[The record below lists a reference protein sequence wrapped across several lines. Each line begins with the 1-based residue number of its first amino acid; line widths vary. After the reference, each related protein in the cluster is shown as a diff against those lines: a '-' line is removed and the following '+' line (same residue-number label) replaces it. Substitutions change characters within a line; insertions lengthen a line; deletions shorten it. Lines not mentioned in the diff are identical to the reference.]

1 MMEYTIFGESHG
13 PAVGVLIQNIPAGLP
28 VDGEL
33 IHADLLRRKAS
44 GALATGRH
52 EPEEVE
58 LLAGVYQGRTT
69 GDALVAVL
77 RNRDVRSGDYAA
89 LRDTPRPGHAD
100 YAAFVR
106 SGGCNDYRGGGR
118 FSGRLTAPL
127 TVAGTLAKT
136 FLKTLDITVN
146 AVVLEEEALRRRAAE
161 ARENGDSVGGQI
173 RCTVSGVPA
182 GLGGPDWRD
191 TVESE
196 ISRHVFAIPAV
207 KAIGFGEGEG
217 FAALHG
223 SEANDAFRTDGSR
236 VFTETNHSGGINGGI
251 SNGMD
256 IVFTATFRPT
266 PSIAKPQETVDLARM
281 ENTAVTV
288 GGRHD
293 SCVALRAAPVVEAA
307 AALAICRLLPAD
319 DGSLAGLR
327 RQLDDVDEQM
337 TALLAR
343 RLALAGEIG
352 RYKAA
357 QGLPVLDEARE
368 KEVLARRG
376 DLLPQR
382 RQQVERLFRLL
393 MAESREEQERHA

>member
-1 MMEYTIFGESHG
+1 MMKYTIFGESHG

-52 EPEEVE
+52 EPDEVE

-127 TVAGTLAKT
+127 TVAGSLAKT

-146 AVVLEEEALRRRAAE
+146 AVVLEEEVLRRRAAE
-161 ARENGDSVGGQI
+161 ARKNGDSVGGQI

-266 PSIAKPQETVDLARM
+266 PSITKPQETVDLARM

>member
-1 MMEYTIFGESHG
+1 M
-13 PAVGVLIQNIPAGLP
+13 
-28 VDGEL
+28 DGEL

-52 EPEEVE
+52 EPDEVE

-77 RNRDVRSGDYAA
+77 RNRDVRSGDDAA

-118 FSGRLTAPL
+118 VSGRLTAPL
-127 TVAGTLAKT
+127 IVAGSLAKT

-146 AVVLEEEALRRRAAE
+146 AVVLEEEVLRRRAAE

-236 VFTETNHSGGINGGI
+236 IFTETNHSGGINGGI

-393 MAESREEQERHA
+393 MAESREEQEHHA

>member
-28 VDGEL
+28 VDGKL

-52 EPEEVE
+52 EPDEVE

-127 TVAGTLAKT
+127 TVAGSLAKT

-146 AVVLEEEALRRRAAE
+146 AVVLEEEVLRRRAAE

-207 KAIGFGEGEG
+207 KAIGFGDGEG

-281 ENTAVTV
+281 ENTTVTV

-393 MAESREEQERHA
+393 MAEGREEQERHA

>member
-52 EPEEVE
+52 EPDEVE

-127 TVAGTLAKT
+127 TVAGSLAKT

-146 AVVLEEEALRRRAAE
+146 AVVLEEEVLRRRAAE
-161 ARENGDSVGGQI
+161 ARKNGDSVGGQI

-207 KAIGFGEGEG
+207 KAIGCGEGEG

-266 PSIAKPQETVDLARM
+266 PSITKPQETVDLARM

>member
-13 PAVGVLIQNIPAGLP
+13 PAVGVFIQNIPAGLP

-52 EPEEVE
+52 EPDEVE

-127 TVAGTLAKT
+127 TVAGSLAKT

-146 AVVLEEEALRRRAAE
+146 AVVLEEEVLRRRAAE

-236 VFTETNHSGGINGGI
+236 IFTETNHSGGINGGI

-256 IVFTATFRPT
+256 IVFTATFRQT

-393 MAESREEQERHA
+393 MAESREEQEHHA

>member
-28 VDGEL
+28 VDSEL

-52 EPEEVE
+52 EPDEVE

-127 TVAGTLAKT
+127 TVAGSLAKT
-136 FLKTLDITVN
+136 FLKTLNITVN
-146 AVVLEEEALRRRAAE
+146 AVVLEEEVLRRRAAE

-236 VFTETNHSGGINGGI
+236 VFTETNHAGGINGGI

>member
-52 EPEEVE
+52 EPDEVE

-146 AVVLEEEALRRRAAE
+146 AVVLEEEVLRRRAAE

-281 ENTAVTV
+281 ENTTVTV

>member
-52 EPEEVE
+52 EPDEVE

-146 AVVLEEEALRRRAAE
+146 AVVLEEEVLRRRAAE

-207 KAIGFGEGEG
+207 KAIGFGDGEG

-251 SNGMD
+251 SNGVD

-281 ENTAVTV
+281 ENTTVTV

>member
-52 EPEEVE
+52 EPDEVD

-89 LRDTPRPGHAD
+89 LRDIPRPGHAD

-127 TVAGTLAKT
+127 TVAGSLAKT
-136 FLKTLDITVN
+136 FLKTLDITIN
-146 AVVLEEEALRRRAAE
+146 AVVLEEEVLRRRAAE

>member
-52 EPEEVE
+52 EPDEVE

-146 AVVLEEEALRRRAAE
+146 AVVLEEEVLRRRAAE

-207 KAIGFGEGEG
+207 KAIGFGDGEG

-281 ENTAVTV
+281 ENTTVTV

>member
-28 VDGEL
+28 VDSEL

-52 EPEEVE
+52 EPDEVE

-106 SGGCNDYRGGGR
+106 SGGCNDYRGGGQ

-127 TVAGTLAKT
+127 TVAGSLAKT

-182 GLGGPDWRD
+182 GLGGPGWRD

-281 ENTAVTV
+281 ENTTVTV

-343 RLALAGEIG
+343 RLTLAGEIG
-352 RYKAA
+352 RIKAA

-368 KEVLARRG
+368 AAVLASRG

-382 RQQVERLFRLL
+382 RAQVERLFRLL
-393 MAESREEQERHA
+393 MAESREEQERHG

>member
-52 EPEEVE
+52 EPDEVE

-69 GDALVAVL
+69 GDVLVAVL

-106 SGGCNDYRGGGR
+106 SDGCNDYRGGGR

-127 TVAGTLAKT
+127 TVAGSLAKT

-161 ARENGDSVGGQI
+161 ARENDDSVGGQI

-281 ENTAVTV
+281 ENTTVTV

>member
-52 EPEEVE
+52 EPDEVE
-58 LLAGVYQGRTT
+58 LLAGIYQGRTT

-89 LRDTPRPGHAD
+89 LRDIPRPGHAD

-127 TVAGTLAKT
+127 TVAGSLAKT
-136 FLKTLDITVN
+136 FLKTLDITIN
-146 AVVLEEEALRRRAAE
+146 AVVLEEEVLRRRAAE

>member
-52 EPEEVE
+52 EPDEVE

-146 AVVLEEEALRRRAAE
+146 AVVLEEEALRRRAAK

-217 FAALHG
+217 FAVLHG
-223 SEANDAFRTDGSR
+223 SEANDAFRTDGIR

-266 PSIAKPQETVDLARM
+266 PSIAKLQETVDLARM
-281 ENTAVTV
+281 ENTTVTV

-382 RQQVERLFRLL
+382 RQQVEQLFRLL

>member
-13 PAVGVLIQNIPAGLP
+13 PAVGVFIQNIPAGLP

-44 GALATGRH
+44 GPLATGRH
-52 EPEEVE
+52 EPDEVE

-127 TVAGTLAKT
+127 TVAGSLAKT

-146 AVVLEEEALRRRAAE
+146 AVVLEEEVLRRRAAE

-236 VFTETNHSGGINGGI
+236 IFTETNHSGGINGGI

-393 MAESREEQERHA
+393 MAESREEQEHHA

>member
-13 PAVGVLIQNIPAGLP
+13 PAVGVFIQNIPAGLP

-52 EPEEVE
+52 EPDEVE

-127 TVAGTLAKT
+127 TVAGSLAKT

-236 VFTETNHSGGINGGI
+236 IFTETNHAGGINGGI

>member
-52 EPEEVE
+52 EPDEVE
-58 LLAGVYQGRTT
+58 FLAGVYQGSTT

-146 AVVLEEEALRRRAAE
+146 AVVLEEEALRRRAAK

-236 VFTETNHSGGINGGI
+236 IFTETNHSGGINGGI

-281 ENTAVTV
+281 ENTTVTV

-368 KEVLARRG
+368 KEVLAQRG

>member
-13 PAVGVLIQNIPAGLP
+13 PAVGVFIQNIPAGLP

-52 EPEEVE
+52 EPDEVE

-127 TVAGTLAKT
+127 TVAGSLAKT

-146 AVVLEEEALRRRAAE
+146 AVVLEEEVLRRRAAE

-236 VFTETNHSGGINGGI
+236 IFTETNHSGGINGGI

-337 TALLAR
+337 TALLGR

-393 MAESREEQERHA
+393 MAESREEQEHHA

>member
-52 EPEEVE
+52 EPDEVE

-127 TVAGTLAKT
+127 TVAGSLAKT

-161 ARENGDSVGGQI
+161 GRENGDSVGGQI

-236 VFTETNHSGGINGGI
+236 IFTETNHAGGINGGI

>member
-52 EPEEVE
+52 EPDEVE

-89 LRDTPRPGHAD
+89 LRYTPRPGHAD

-127 TVAGTLAKT
+127 TVAGSLAKT

-146 AVVLEEEALRRRAAE
+146 AVVLEEEVLRRRAAE
-161 ARENGDSVGGQI
+161 ARKNGDSVGGQI

-266 PSIAKPQETVDLARM
+266 PSITKPQETVDLARM

>member
-52 EPEEVE
+52 EPDEVE

-146 AVVLEEEALRRRAAE
+146 AVVLEEEALRRRAAK

-223 SEANDAFRTDGSR
+223 SEANDAFRTDGIR

>member
-1 MMEYTIFGESHG
+1 MHHPNRVLQDPQRLAQYKLHWYSLHFQPWLEYLLYFQTTASDHEATSLDYQKQKYFLQEH
-13 PAVGVLIQNIPAGLP
+13 NLP
-28 VDGEL
+28 D
-33 IHADLLRRKAS
+33 H
-44 GALATGRH
+44 
-52 EPEEVE
+52 
-58 LLAGVYQGRTT
+58 Q
-69 GDALVAVL
+69 
-77 RNRDVRSGDYAA
+77 
-89 LRDTPRPGHAD
+89 
-100 YAAFVR
+100 F
-106 SGGCNDYRGGGR
+106 
-118 FSGRLTAPL
+118 
-127 TVAGTLAKT
+127 
-136 FLKTLDITVN
+136 
-146 AVVLEEEALRRRAAE
+146 
-161 ARENGDSVGGQI
+161 
-173 RCTVSGVPA
+173 
-182 GLGGPDWRD
+182 
-191 TVESE
+191 
-196 ISRHVFAIPAV
+196 
-207 KAIGFGEGEG
+207 
-217 FAALHG
+217 
-223 SEANDAFRTDGSR
+223 
-236 VFTETNHSGGINGGI
+236 
-251 SNGMD
+251 
-256 IVFTATFRPT
+256 
-266 PSIAKPQETVDLARM
+266 AKPQETVDLARM
-281 ENTAVTV
+281 ENTTVTV

>member
-13 PAVGVLIQNIPAGLP
+13 PAVGVFIQNIPAGLP

-52 EPEEVE
+52 EPDEIE

-127 TVAGTLAKT
+127 TVAGSLAKT

-146 AVVLEEEALRRRAAE
+146 AVVLEEEVLRRRAAE

-236 VFTETNHSGGINGGI
+236 IFTETNHSGGINGGI

-393 MAESREEQERHA
+393 MAESREEQEHHA

>member
-52 EPEEVE
+52 EPDEVE

-146 AVVLEEEALRRRAAE
+146 AVVLEEEALRRRAAK

-217 FAALHG
+217 FAVLHG

-236 VFTETNHSGGINGGI
+236 IFTETNHSGGINGGI

-281 ENTAVTV
+281 ENTTVTV

>member
-52 EPEEVE
+52 EPDEVE

-127 TVAGTLAKT
+127 TVAGSLAKT

-146 AVVLEEEALRRRAAE
+146 AVVLEEEVLRRRAAE
-161 ARENGDSVGGQI
+161 ARKNGDSVGGQI

-236 VFTETNHSGGINGGI
+236 VFTEINHSGGINGGI

-266 PSIAKPQETVDLARM
+266 PSITKPQETVDLARM

>member
-52 EPEEVE
+52 EPDEVE
-58 LLAGVYQGRTT
+58 ILAGVYQGRTT

-89 LRDTPRPGHAD
+89 LRDTTRPGHAD

-127 TVAGTLAKT
+127 TVAGSLAKT
-136 FLKTLDITVN
+136 FLKTLEITVN
-146 AVVLEEEALRRRAAE
+146 AVVLEEEVLRRRAAE

-217 FAALHG
+217 FAVLHG

-236 VFTETNHSGGINGGI
+236 IFTETNHSGGINGGI

-281 ENTAVTV
+281 ENTTVTV

>member
-52 EPEEVE
+52 EPDEVE

-69 GDALVAVL
+69 GDVLVAVL

-106 SGGCNDYRGGGR
+106 SDGCNDYRGGGR

-127 TVAGTLAKT
+127 TVAGSLAKT

-146 AVVLEEEALRRRAAE
+146 AVVLEEEALRRRAAK

-236 VFTETNHSGGINGGI
+236 VFTETNHAGGINGGI

-281 ENTAVTV
+281 ENTTVTV